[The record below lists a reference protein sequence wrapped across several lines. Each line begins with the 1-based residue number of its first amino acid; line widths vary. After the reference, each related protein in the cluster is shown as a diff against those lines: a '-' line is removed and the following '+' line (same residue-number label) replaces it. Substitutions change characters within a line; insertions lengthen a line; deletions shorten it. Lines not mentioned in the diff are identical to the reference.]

1 MAAKP
6 QIAKRFA
13 SEISEACLSA
23 KAVQK
28 ILSSGKETLDERM
41 LEFIPAASEF
51 SLPSLSG
58 FRVGAVALGA
68 SGALYFGA
76 NLEFE
81 GNELGCTVHAEQ
93 SAVVN
98 AAIHGETSILKLAV
112 SAPPC
117 GYCRQFL
124 FELVDASK
132 LQILLQGK
140 PITKLVDYLPGAF
153 GPADLQVT
161 AALLSPQDQRLA
173 PVSKKPVRPSFQA
186 TLRMAEAA
194 YAPYTK
200 ALGAVGLTTRNGR
213 TFAGPYLE
221 NAAFNPSLPP
231 FQAAMIALTLAG
243 QSLADVVEAAVV
255 QMDDSKID
263 HIAATKEML
272 RRHAPQVP
280 LRHRLV
286 RRQQSSQKA
295 IPMSS
300 AKSTDKDVSCYFFD
314 FDDNIM
320 FLETPI
326 LIRNVRTNRVKK
338 VSTKDF
344 ASIRHLLGLDGDW
357 KDFQYFDGTYS
368 HFSDIP
374 MDQLKVSQRQYLVE
388 DIEKSIATPPETWQ
402 APSWPLFVYACEKQR
417 PVAIITARG
426 HSAETMK
433 AGIQLFADKGLIP
446 KTPNYLAIYAVGN
459 AGTQKELAAKARDSE
474 AKTLS
479 EKGDHT
485 SLYKRIAIRT
495 TVELA
500 LESYGREPEHRFG
513 MSDDDPMNVDLIIK
527 AMCDCKTVYP
537 DKRFFV
543 INTHQG
549 EWVKLEVFPVNFPVT
564 GKAAKHDVVG

>member
-1 MAAKP
+1 MAVVP
-6 QIAKRFA
+6 LIAKRFA
-13 SEISEACLSA
+13 KEIKDAYLSA
-23 KAVQK
+23 TAVQR
-28 ILSSGKETLDERM
+28 ILASGQETLDELM
-41 LEFIPAASEF
+41 LQLIPAASEF
-51 SLPSLSG
+51 SLPALSN
-58 FRVGAVALGA
+58 FRVGAVAQGA

-76 NLEFE
+76 NMEFA
-81 GNELGCTVHAEQ
+81 GSELGHTVHAEQ
-93 SAVVN
+93 SAIVN
-98 AAIHGETSILKLAV
+98 AVIHGETGILKLAV
-112 SAPPC
+112 SAAPC

-124 FELVDASK
+124 FELVDADK
-132 LQILLQGK
+132 LQILLRDR

-161 AALLSPQDQRLA
+161 AALLSPQDQHLT
-173 PVSKKPVRPSFQA
+173 PVSRKPLDPSFQA
-186 TLRMAEAA
+186 TLRIAEVA

-200 ALGAVGLTTRNGR
+200 ALGAVGLTTRDGR

-231 FQAAMIALTLAG
+231 FQTALIALTLAG
-243 QSLADVVEAAVV
+243 LSLADVVEAVV
-255 QMDDSKID
+255 VLVDDSKID
-263 HIAATKEML
+263 HTAAVKEML
-272 RRHAPQVP
+272 RRHAPNVP
-280 LRHRLV
+280 LRQCLV
-286 RRQQSSQKA
+286 RRQQSPPKA
-295 IPMSS
+295 LFMSS

-326 LIRNVRTNRVKK
+326 LIRNVTTNRIKK

-357 KDFQYFDGTYS
+357 KEFQYFDGTYS

-374 MDQLKVSQRQYLVE
+374 VEQLKASQRQYLVQ
-388 DIEKSIATPPETWQ
+388 DIEKAIAKDPKIWQ
-402 APSWPLFVYACEKQR
+402 GPSWRLFVYACEKQR

-426 HSAETMK
+426 HSAETVK

-459 AGTQKELAAKARDSE
+459 ADTQKELSIRARDNE
-474 AKTLS
+474 KKALS

-485 SLYKRIAIRT
+485 SLYKRIAIRN
-495 TVELA
+495 TVDLA
-500 LESYGREPEHRFG
+500 LQRYGREPEHRFG

-527 AMCDCKTVYP
+527 AMCDCKTTYP

-549 EWVKLEVFPVNFPVT
+549 EWVKLEVFPVDFPVT